1 MAEERERRMK
11 REKVR
16 REKDD
21 AIEEEEGRF
30 GGEVV
35 VVACGCGV

>member
-1 MAEERERRMK
+1 MAEERERMMK

-21 AIEEEEGRF
+21 AIEEEGRF

-35 VVACGCGV
+35 VVVA